1 MSATMRIIP
10 SLRKFTGGQANVK
23 VSGNTVAEC
32 IEDLE
37 AQFPGIKQQIFE
49 ENGKLRSCFDVYVNS
64 PDSYSFK
71 RMEMPVNDD
80 GELAII
86 PVFGGG

>member
-10 SLRKFTGGQANVK
+10 SLRKFTGGQAEVQ
-23 VSGNTVAEC
+23 VSGATVAEC

-37 AQFPGIKQQIFE
+37 IQFPGIKHQIFE
-49 ENGKLRSCFDVYVNS
+49 EDGKLRSCFDVYVNS
-64 PDSYSFK
+64 PDSFSYE
-71 RMEMPVNDD
+71 RLAMPVKDG

>member
-10 SLRKFTGGQANVK
+10 SLRKFTGGKAEVQ
-23 VSGNTVAEC
+23 VSGTTVAEC

-37 AQFPGIKQQIFE
+37 VQFPGIKKQIFE
-49 ENGKLRSCFDVYVNS
+49 ENGELRSCFDVYVNS

-71 RMEMPVNDD
+71 RMEMPVRDG

>member
-1 MSATMRIIP
+1 MTATLKIIP
-10 SLRKFTGGQANVK
+10 SLRKFVGGQATVQVEGK
-23 VSGNTVAEC
+23 TVAEC

-37 AQFPGIKQQIFE
+37 RQFPGIKNQIFDE
-49 ENGKLRSCFDVYVNS
+49 DGKLRSCFDVYVNS
-64 PDSYSFK
+64 PDSYNFK
-71 RMEMPVNDD
+71 RMEMPVKEG

>member
-10 SLRKFTGGQANVK
+10 SLRKFTGGHAEVQ
-23 VSGNTVAEC
+23 VSGTTVAEC

-37 AQFPGIKQQIFE
+37 TQFPGIKHQIFE
-49 ENGKLRSCFDVYVNS
+49 DNGELRSCFDVYVNS

-71 RMEMPVNDD
+71 RMEMPVKDG

>member
-1 MSATMRIIP
+1 MSATMKIIP
-10 SLRKFTGGQANVK
+10 SLRKFTGGQAEVQ
-23 VSGNTVAEC
+23 VSGTTVIEC

-37 AQFPGIKQQIFE
+37 TQFPGIKHQIFDE
-49 ENGKLRSCFDVYVNS
+49 EGKLRSCFDVYVNS
-64 PDSYSFK
+64 PDSFKFK
-71 RMEMPVNDD
+71 RLAMPVKEG